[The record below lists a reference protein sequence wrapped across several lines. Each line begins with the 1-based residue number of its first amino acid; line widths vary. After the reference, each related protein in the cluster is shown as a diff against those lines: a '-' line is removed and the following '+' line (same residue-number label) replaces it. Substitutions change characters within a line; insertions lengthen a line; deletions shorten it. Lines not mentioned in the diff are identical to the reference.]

1 MGNGAVEEYLKAL
14 MHPVRRMIIRL
25 LAEKGS
31 LTYSELMRLTKVDD
45 SGTFG
50 FHLRGLRGLVR
61 KNEEGE
67 YELTSEGWRV
77 YRALKHLEALGASE
91 EQEAEVQAG
100 GGEVGVSKWEVVV
113 LEDRFRLDVD
123 YDLLSR
129 LRREG
134 KKLLV
139 RDIMTVVIH
148 DVPEELLDGVL
159 EGIEDCVTVY
169 VPKRFRSLVQLR
181 SRDVLTLKEYEGEPP
196 KGEGILGSLVSAI
209 GSAVSSLV
217 SALFSA
223 GFPVFGNKAYIRKE
237 VEADV
242 KDRYR
247 LAVSLKAGALRVETG
262 EGTRLVGEARIRRE
276 EDFKWRAT
284 ASGVEAELQGGSL
297 SIKAP
302 RGVEELDAEVRSGSL
317 VLGLDAG
324 ALRDASIA
332 LSAGSASVHMKGLGR
347 CVVDLDVNAGSMK
360 SLLEYGAYEG
370 ESLMEVKVSSGSA
383 TLRLKVP
390 EDVAVDLDLKHSAG
404 AAIAEVEGFRG
415 TSYRDPHY
423 DAAKAK
429 LKLRGEVRAGALRV
443 VVERVRSP
451 G

>member
-1 MGNGAVEEYLKAL
+1 MSDGAVEEYLKAL

-67 YELTSEGWRV
+67 YELTSEGWKV
-77 YRALKHLEALGASE
+77 YRALKHLETLGASE
-91 EQEAEVQAG
+91 EQEVEAQAS
-100 GGEVGVSKWEVVV
+100 GGEAEAGAREVVV

-134 KKLLV
+134 KKLLI
-139 RDIMTVVIH
+139 RDTMTVVIH

-223 GFPVFGNKAYIRKE
+223 GFPVFGDKAYIRRE

-242 KDRYR
+242 GDRYR
-247 LAVSLKAGALRVETG
+247 LSVSLKAGSLKIETG
-262 EGTRLVGEARIRRE
+262 GEPRLVGVARIRKE

-317 VLGLDAG
+317 TLDLDAG

-332 LSAGSASVHMKGLGR
+332 LGAGSASIHLQGLGR
-347 CVVDLDVNAGSMK
+347 SAVDLDVSAGSMR

-370 ESLMEVKVSSGSA
+370 EALLGVKVSSGSA
-383 TLRLKVP
+383 TLRLRVP
-390 EDVAVDLDLKHSAG
+390 EGVAVDLDLKHSAG

-423 DAAKAK
+423 DSAKAK
-429 LKLRGEVRAGALRV
+429 LKIRGEVRAGALRV
-443 VVERVRSP
+443 VVERI
-451 G
+451 